1 MSSRPDSIMDGLVNR
16 DDIDD
21 DRPGSEHT
29 FASETNTW
37 DTDLEIDG
45 NFGFDFRSISYR
57 MLFNTFILKF
67 DVSHLHEAFLEPIA
81 R

>member
-16 DDIDD
+16 DDMDD

-45 NFGFDFRSISYR
+45 NFGFDFYYTACPRKSGHR
-57 MLFNTFILKF
+57 NCQHT
-67 DVSHLHEAFLEPIA
+67 
-81 R
+81 